1 MTLQQGDPLPEFKLQ
16 NQDGETV
23 NSDRIEN
30 ALIYFYPKA
39 STSGCTKQACNFR
52 DNIKQ
57 LENTGITVYGISTDT
72 VEKQK
77 EFHDNND
84 LNFDLLAD
92 PDHEV
97 AEKFGVFRKMLRVA
111 ERTTFHVK
119 DGEIVKVF
127 EKVDPGEHIN
137 EVIDYLN
144 D

>member
-1 MTLQQGDPLPEFKLQ
+1 MTVQEGDSLPEFTAS
-16 NQDGETV
+16 NQEGETV
-23 NSDRIEN
+23 SSENISN

-52 DNIKQ
+52 DNIKDF
-57 LENTGITVYGISTDT
+57 ENAGITVYGVSTDT
-72 VEKQK
+72 VEEQK

-127 EKVDPGEHIN
+127 EKVDPEEHIN
-137 EVIDYLN
+137 EVLDYLN
-144 D
+144 

>member
-1 MTLQQGDPLPEFKLQ
+1 MTLQEGDQLPEFTLQ

-23 NSDRIEN
+23 SSEDMNE

-39 STSGCTKQACNFR
+39 STPGCTKQACNFR
-52 DNIKQ
+52 DNISD
-57 LENTGITVYGISTDT
+57 LENAGTTVYGISTDT

-77 EFHDNND
+77 KFHDENS

-92 PDHEV
+92 KDKEV
-97 AEKFGVFRKMLRVA
+97 AKKFGVFRKVMRVA
-111 ERTTFHVK
+111 ERTTFLIR

-127 EKVDPGEHIN
+127 EKVDPEEHIE
-137 EVIDYLN
+137 EVLDYL